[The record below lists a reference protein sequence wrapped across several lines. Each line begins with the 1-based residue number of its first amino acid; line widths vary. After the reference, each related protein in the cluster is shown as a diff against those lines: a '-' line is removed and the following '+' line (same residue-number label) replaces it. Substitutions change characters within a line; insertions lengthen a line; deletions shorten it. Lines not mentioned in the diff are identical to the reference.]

1 MLDTDLNTSPR
12 SDGATLKPA
21 SQRRSQRTLR
31 RIVDAF
37 AAALDEQCFEEVTV
51 ADVCRRAGCSVG
63 TFYGRVASKDDLL
76 THLCEQTYEELDVRI
91 RELTEDAGD
100 DGGLEVRLRAQSR
113 ALVSL
118 HEERRGVI
126 RAVVVHARRGA
137 DFAAATRAFNDRL
150 VAAFAGSWQAHLEEM
165 GHPEPTLATE
175 RAAIMAAAFLRE
187 AVVFGHLWPGME
199 GAGATTLADE
209 LVMMILGYL
218 GIERA
223 NGARSSITTDVHEE
237 TRT

>member
-1 MLDTDLNTSPR
+1 MLDTDLSTPPRPDGTS
-12 SDGATLKPA
+12 LKPA

-76 THLCEQTYEELDVRI
+76 THLCEQTYEELDVRV
-91 RELTEDAGD
+91 RELTEGAGE
-100 DGGLEVRLRAQSR
+100 DGGLEHRLRAQAR

-118 HEERRGVI
+118 HEARRGVI

-150 VAAFAGSWQAHLEEM
+150 VAAFAGSWQTHAEEI

-199 GAGATTLADE
+199 RTDAHTLAEE
-209 LVMMILGYL
+209 LVTMILGYL
-218 GIERA
+218 GHQGA
-223 NGARSSITTDVHEE
+223 VGARPPSTTDAHEE
-237 TRT
+237 M